1 MASEKLS
8 EQKITRYSFLDG
20 KTELSD
26 EDVLK
31 ILDLPV
37 EKRSKNPEIFT
48 DKSYKEL
55 KNSPS
60 ELEKLASDLK
70 TEPEY
75 LKYHSTY
82 IAKSKLLY
90 QESPVLYNE
99 IPCLIILNEINL
111 PAYLLPFEYAQDKN
125 GNSQAFADALKSN
138 VFTDFKRVF
147 NPRIKKLIEYGTGQS
162 KDIFFLINNK
172 KLNHN
177 EIKKELIKFSNS
189 RESENK
195 AGTFLFFSEENYVCY
210 TFESDKNGFISELPE
225 YDLKQIRLAIP
236 SKPLIPGQET
246 EQKSESLASNLN
258 ISQKNTAVNELFPSL
273 LLRGEI
279 NAFESKSWIKNRF
292 ERYFDAVNS
301 LENLN
306 SSIQSKSIK
315 ESNSIFVKNQKE
327 SRFYKDV
334 QNLFVKNTNQSA
346 KEKNMEQEQ
355 LNNLSENY
363 DEYIH
368 SKEFISKFG
377 DWEKANRLEN
387 LKNSESLI
395 KNDKIFSAGEDITKT
410 VESLVEN
417 EDRKSIQSIEK
428 ELGKNIVGTY
438 INKDTGLSVQV
449 SNRNVTEISNHHYLQ
464 KEHIQAIQYIP
475 EIIDRAIFI
484 DNVENEDK
492 KKHPNIQKYKYF
504 ATGLNIN
511 GNDFTC
517 KTVVGV
523 DKSGNCYYDQSL
535 STIEKGKLID
545 WIQQKNQPENLSPLI
560 TQRESG
566 LSENESPFVYY
577 DKRLINI
584 CQVPQMPY
592 LEMKNG
598 EWKPKEDAVQAVKN
612 GMLSVEKNGQ
622 NYIMNDK
629 TLQGGSKIMKNVEK
643 VNASDVFV
651 EFLKE
656 LGTYADEQKIVGYLY
671 GRSVKEEAEGRA
683 TEKEVLQTDLLK
695 LPEFTGDDEGHQKT
709 IQEMN
714 SKESSLLAKYD
725 GKEIT
730 FDPDSFIEA
739 AKAANMSYRQIERI
753 IGEQLKVLK
762 QNYSKNVEDE
772 RRDFQFCQLHPEMRK
787 NPLPRVHGSDGELT
801 TSDFNEGEFG
811 AILPTFKVKNK
822 DSGEE
827 ISYSN
832 FHVKSKRPLSD
843 KEEDRGKF
851 IYTLT
856 DGNRDVEINNENFSK
871 LTSPETV
878 RSFLESLDESMQKQL
893 EAIKLMQEK
902 IKEAQSHFNE
912 LYPELAGH
920 PLPELG
926 HDSNGQLY
934 VGYSDHYATII
945 PEFKMKVGG
954 EEKTFKNFYLKK
966 IGSEDGKS
974 VYIVTDGKQ
983 ELRLPQD
990 VMRRISDSDYVK
1002 SYYDSVDK
1010 DYALKQEQAA
1020 GIENEPSVDNDNYS
1034 QSYEPSQQD
1043 DLEELS
1049 RKEQMEW
1056 AESSMAQNELY
1067 GEAGSIDPQKEMDI
1081 YTGRTGEFVRKLNV
1095 FLHDNPAAT
1104 PEEYKKFYDEN
1115 YSLKPAVLT
1124 DSMEFTGGR
1133 FQKITTGNIGG
1144 GQIKWNSTLA
1154 TSMKQLYTDLNMD
1167 GADYLA
1173 SEFSPSSNSHDLKKA
1188 SEAAKRFAENLDNRH
1203 LWQKEQKNL
1212 SEVNDAQT
1220 KYVKISDNTGKKI
1233 WDDLR
1238 AGLDMKVDVSE
1249 DGKARVKLFNFS
1261 DETKYPPNDPRTADK
1276 KKAAMNALIGK
1287 ELPKMSSG
1295 IADGNVYLGEIL
1307 EDYVIAGYDEMGEK
1321 PIKTEHGWEGRKVYD
1336 YETLVIKKTNEDG
1349 SIETRHLPVKALEN
1363 ALAIRAQMELETQ
1376 KELAH
1381 PEAPL
1386 QEKDGGFGNTE
1397 DNVQALQEKY
1407 EDQLGIGQDELRLNT
1422 ATNFIHNFKLRCR
1435 MEARNSKEFL
1445 DIARELYKG
1454 LNNSEKKKFVQMK
1467 DLYEEQHGEKYES
1480 FMLRELKEEIE
1491 PFTHTPSPFCPESV
1505 IKPLYGN
1512 EVKEKAGTPVNIGS
1526 KVCVGDEFRLKLS
1539 YKSAFGDDKSKKD
1552 SIVTTQTYRV
1562 ASTNPVNNCVVLMSK
1577 DNKEAI
1583 TVPIDRFLKKAE
1595 KAKEMQ
1601 LKSKEKNASK
1611 EMKAKKTDFSMEL

>member
-1 MASEKLS
+1 
-8 EQKITRYSFLDG
+8 
-20 KTELSD
+20 
-26 EDVLK
+26 
-31 ILDLPV
+31 
-37 EKRSKNPEIFT
+37 
-48 DKSYKEL
+48 
-55 KNSPS
+55 
-60 ELEKLASDLK
+60 
-70 TEPEY
+70 
-75 LKYHSTY
+75 
-82 IAKSKLLY
+82 
-90 QESPVLYNE
+90 
-99 IPCLIILNEINL
+99 
-111 PAYLLPFEYAQDKN
+111 
-125 GNSQAFADALKSN
+125 
-138 VFTDFKRVF
+138 
-147 NPRIKKLIEYGTGQS
+147 
-162 KDIFFLINNK
+162 
-172 KLNHN
+172 
-177 EIKKELIKFSNS
+177 
-189 RESENK
+189 
-195 AGTFLFFSEENYVCY
+195 
-210 TFESDKNGFISELPE
+210 
-225 YDLKQIRLAIP
+225 
-236 SKPLIPGQET
+236 
-246 EQKSESLASNLN
+246 
-258 ISQKNTAVNELFPSL
+258 
-273 LLRGEI
+273 
-279 NAFESKSWIKNRF
+279 
-292 ERYFDAVNS
+292 
-301 LENLN
+301 
-306 SSIQSKSIK
+306 
-315 ESNSIFVKNQKE
+315 
-327 SRFYKDV
+327 
-334 QNLFVKNTNQSA
+334 
-346 KEKNMEQEQ
+346 
-355 LNNLSENY
+355 
-363 DEYIH
+363 
-368 SKEFISKFG
+368 
-377 DWEKANRLEN
+377 
-387 LKNSESLI
+387 
-395 KNDKIFSAGEDITKT
+395 
-410 VESLVEN
+410 
-417 EDRKSIQSIEK
+417 
-428 ELGKNIVGTY
+428 
-438 INKDTGLSVQV
+438 
-449 SNRNVTEISNHHYLQ
+449 
-464 KEHIQAIQYIP
+464 
-475 EIIDRAIFI
+475 
-484 DNVENEDK
+484 
-492 KKHPNIQKYKYF
+492 
-504 ATGLNIN
+504 
-511 GNDFTC
+511 
-517 KTVVGV
+517 
-523 DKSGNCYYDQSL
+523 
-535 STIEKGKLID
+535 
-545 WIQQKNQPENLSPLI
+545 
-560 TQRESG
+560 
-566 LSENESPFVYY
+566 
-577 DKRLINI
+577 
-584 CQVPQMPY
+584 MPY

-598 EWKPKEDAVQAVKN
+598 EWKPKEDAVQAVKK

-629 TLQGGSKIMKNVEK
+629 TLQGGSKIMKNVET

-656 LGTYADEQKIVGYLY
+656 LGTYADEQRIVSYLY
-671 GRSVKEEAEGRA
+671 SRSVKEEAEGRA
-683 TEKEVLQTDLLK
+683 TEKEILQPDLTK
-695 LPEFTGDDEGHQKT
+695 LPEFTGDAEGHMKA
-709 IQEMN
+709 IQELN
-714 SKESSLLAKYD
+714 SKTRNFLAKYD

-730 FDPDSFIEA
+730 FDADSFIEA
-739 AKAANMSYRQIERI
+739 ARKANMSYGQIERI
-753 IGEQLKVLK
+753 IGEQLKILK

-772 RRDFQFCQLHPEMRK
+772 RRDFQFHQLHPEMRK
-787 NPLPRVHGSDGELT
+787 NPLPRVNEHEDGQLT
-801 TSDFNEGEFG
+801 TFFSEGEFG
-811 AILPTFKVKNK
+811 TILPTFTVKDKN
-822 DSGEE
+822 SGEDV
-827 ISYSN
+827 SYSS
-832 FHVKSKRPLSD
+832 FHIKSKRPLTD
-843 KEEDRGKF
+843 KEEDRGNF

-856 DGNRDVEINNENFSK
+856 DGNRDVEINNEKFSK

-902 IKEAQSHFNE
+902 IKEAQKHFDE
-912 LYPELAGH
+912 LHPELAGH

-926 HDSNGQLY
+926 YDSNGNLY
-934 VGYSDHYATII
+934 VGYSDHAATII
-945 PEFKMKVGG
+945 PEFKMEVGR

-966 IGSEDGKS
+966 MDSENGKS

-1002 SYYDSVDK
+1002 SYYDSIDK
-1010 DYALKQEQAA
+1010 EYALNQEQAA
-1020 GIENEPSVDNDNYS
+1020 EIENETSVGDDNYS
-1034 QSYEPSQQD
+1034 PSYEPSQQD

-1067 GEAGSIDPQKEMDI
+1067 AEEGNIDPQKETDI
-1081 YTGRTGEFVRKLNV
+1081 YAGRTGEFVRKLNV

-1115 YSLKPAVLT
+1115 YNLKPAVLT
-1124 DSMEFTGGR
+1124 DSMEFTDGR

-1144 GQIKWNSTLA
+1144 RQIKWNSTLA

-1188 SEAAKRFAENLDNRH
+1188 SEAAKRFAENLNNRH

-1212 SEVNDAQT
+1212 SEVKDAQT
-1220 KYVKISDNTGKKI
+1220 KYVKISDNTCQKI

-1249 DGKARVKLFNFS
+1249 DGKTRVKLFNFS
-1261 DETKYPPNDPRTADK
+1261 DETKYPPDDPRTADK

-1307 EDYVIAGYDEMGEK
+1307 EDYEIAGYDEMGEK

-1363 ALAIRAQMELETQ
+1363 ALAIRAQMEMETQ
-1376 KELAH
+1376 KEIAH

-1454 LNNSEKKKFVQMK
+1454 LNNAEKKKFVQMK
-1467 DLYEEQHGEKYES
+1467 DLYEKQHGEKYES

-1505 IKPLYGN
+1505 IKPLYSN

-1552 SIVTTQTYRV
+1552 AIVTTQTYRV

-1583 TVPIDRFLKKAE
+1583 TVPIDKFLEKAE

-1601 LKSKEKNASK
+1601 LKSKEKNTSK